1 MTFEPQVPEWGK
13 QLVGDNLDQLIIYH
27 DWLCNT
33 GIKTGLISP
42 KSKQFVWDEFVV
54 HSLYFGK
61 ILSQFSGEVDV
72 VSDLGTGGGIPGIPI
87 GITTNITVNLIDV
100 KEKRIFELSR
110 LIKILN
116 NNNNNNVFA
125 IQDDAYNLIKNG
137 GFFVS
142 RCFISSEKV
151 INSLK
156 TDKNTTYLVS
166 SNGEDLDYDSNLF
179 HVKHEN
185 FKINKDDIRHIDV
198 INVK

>member
-1 MTFEPQVPEWGK
+1 MTFEPQVPDWGK
-13 QLVGDNLDQLIIYH
+13 KLVAQNLDQLVIYH

-33 GIKTGLISP
+33 GIKSGLISP

-61 ILSQFSGEVDV
+61 IISELKGEVDV
-72 VSDLGTGGGIPGIPI
+72 ISDLGTGGGIPGIPI
-87 GITTNITVNLIDV
+87 GITTNLTVNLIDV

-116 NNNNNNVFA
+116 NNNIFA
-125 IQDDAYNLIKNG
+125 IQDDAYNYIKKG
-137 GFFVS
+137 GFLVS

-151 INSLK
+151 INSLE
-156 TDKNTTYLVS
+156 TNKNTTYLVS
-166 SNGEDLDYDSNLF
+166 SNGEDLDYDSNVF

>member
-1 MTFEPQVPEWGK
+1 MFTLF
-13 QLVGDNLDQLIIYH
+13 
-27 DWLCNT
+27 
-33 GIKTGLISP
+33 
-42 KSKQFVWDEFVV
+42 
-54 HSLYFGK
+54 
-61 ILSQFSGEVDV
+61 ILEKYYLNFLGGVDV
-72 VSDLGTGGGIPGIPI
+72 VLDLGTGGGIPGIPI
-87 GITTNITVNLIDV
+87 GITTDLTVNLIDV

-116 NNNNNNVFA
+116 NNNIFA
-125 IQDDAYNLIKNG
+125 IQDNAYNHIKNG

-166 SNGEDLDYDSNLF
+166 SSGEDLDYDSNLF

>member
-1 MTFEPQVPEWGK
+1 MTFEPQVPDWGK

-61 ILSQFSGEVDV
+61 LLSELSAEVNL

-87 GITTNITVNLIDV
+87 GITTNLTVNLIDV

-116 NNNNNNVFA
+116 NNNIFA
-125 IQDDAYNLIKNG
+125 IKDDAYNHIKNG

>member
-1 MTFEPQVPEWGK
+1 MTFEPHVPDWGK
-13 QLVGDNLDQLIIYH
+13 KLVSDKLDQLIIYH
-27 DWLCNT
+27 NWLCNT

-61 ILSQFSGEVDV
+61 IISELPSEIDV
-72 VSDLGTGGGIPGIPI
+72 ISDLGTGGGIPGIPI
-87 GITTNITVNLIDV
+87 GITGNFRVNLIDV
-100 KEKRIFELSR
+100 KERRVFELSR

-116 NNNNNNVFA
+116 KNNITA
-125 IQDDAYNLIKNG
+125 IQDDAYSYINKG
-137 GFFVS
+137 GFLVS
-142 RCFISSEKV
+142 RCFISSKNV

-156 TDKNTTYLVS
+156 TNNNTTYLVS
-166 SNGEDLDYDSNLF
+166 SNGEQLDYDSNMF

-198 INVK
+198 IKVL

>member
-1 MTFEPQVPEWGK
+1 MTFEPQVPDWGK

-61 ILSQFSGEVDV
+61 LLSELSAEVNL

-87 GITTNITVNLIDV
+87 GITTNLTVNLIDV

-116 NNNNNNVFA
+116 NNNIFA
-125 IQDDAYNLIKNG
+125 IQDDAFNHIKNG
-137 GFFVS
+137 GFLVS

>member
-1 MTFEPQVPEWGK
+1 MTFEPQVPDWGK
-13 QLVGDNLDQLIIYH
+13 KLVGDNLEQLIIYH
-27 DWLCNT
+27 DWLCKT
-33 GIKTGLISP
+33 AIKTGLISP

-61 ILSQFSGEVDV
+61 ILSELPVEIDV
-72 VSDLGTGGGIPGIPI
+72 ISDLGTGGGIPGIPI
-87 GITTNITVNLIDV
+87 GITTNLTVNLIDV

-116 NNNNNNVFA
+116 NNNIFA
-125 IQDDAYNLIKNG
+125 IQDDAYNYIKKG
-137 GFFVS
+137 GFLVS

-166 SNGEDLDYDSNLF
+166 SNGDKLDYDLNLF

>member
-1 MTFEPQVPEWGK
+1 MTFEPQVPDWGK
-13 QLVGDNLDQLIIYH
+13 KLVAQNLDQLVIYH

-33 GIKTGLISP
+33 GIKSGLISP

-61 ILSQFSGEVDV
+61 IISELKGEVDV
-72 VSDLGTGGGIPGIPI
+72 ISDLGTGGGIPGIPI
-87 GITTNITVNLIDV
+87 GITTNLTVNLIDV

-116 NNNNNNVFA
+116 NNNISA
-125 IQDDAYNLIKNG
+125 IQDDAYNYIKKG
-137 GFFVS
+137 GFLVS

-151 INSLK
+151 INSLETNK
-156 TDKNTTYLVS
+156 KTTYLVS
-166 SNGEDLDYDSNLF
+166 SNGEELDYDSNVF

>member
-1 MTFEPQVPEWGK
+1 MTFEPQVPDWGK
-13 QLVGDNLDQLIIYH
+13 KLVGDNLDQLIIYH

-42 KSKQFVWDEFVV
+42 KSKQFVWDEFVI

-61 ILSQFSGEVDV
+61 ILSELPGEVDV

-110 LIKILN
+110 LIKIL

-179 HVKHEN
+179 HVKHEK

>member
-1 MTFEPQVPEWGK
+1 MTFEPQLPDWGK

-61 ILSQFSGEVDV
+61 LLTEFTGEVDL

-87 GITTNITVNLIDV
+87 GITTNLTVNLIDV

-116 NNNNNNVFA
+116 NNNIFA
-125 IQDDAYNLIKNG
+125 IQDDAFNHIKNG
-137 GFFVS
+137 GFLVS

>member
-1 MTFEPQVPEWGK
+1 MTFEPQVPDWGK

-42 KSKQFVWDEFVV
+42 KSKQFVWDEFVI

-61 ILSQFSGEVDV
+61 ILSELPGEVDA

-87 GITTNITVNLIDV
+87 GITSNLTVNLIDV

-116 NNNNNNVFA
+116 NNNIFA
-125 IQDDAYNLIKNG
+125 IQDDAYNNIKKG

>member
-1 MTFEPQVPEWGK
+1 MTFEPQVPDWGK
-13 QLVGDNLDQLIIYH
+13 KLVGDNLDQLIIYH

-42 KSKQFVWDEFVV
+42 KSKQFVWDEFVI

-61 ILSQFSGEVDV
+61 ILSELSSEVDV

-116 NNNNNNVFA
+116 NNNIFA
-125 IQDDAYNLIKNG
+125 IQDDAYNHIKNG
-137 GFFVS
+137 GFLVS

>member
-1 MTFEPQVPEWGK
+1 MTFEPQVPDWGK

-61 ILSQFSGEVDV
+61 LLSELSAEVNL

-87 GITTNITVNLIDV
+87 GITTNLTVNLIDV

-116 NNNNNNVFA
+116 NNNIFA
-125 IQDDAYNLIKNG
+125 IQDDAFNHIKNG
-137 GFFVS
+137 GFLVS

-151 INSLK
+151 INYLK

-166 SNGEDLDYDSNLF
+166 SNGEYLDYDSNLF

>member
-1 MTFEPQVPEWGK
+1 MTFEPQVPDWGK
-13 QLVGDNLDQLIIYH
+13 KLVGDKLDQLIIYH
-27 DWLCNT
+27 NWLCNT

-61 ILSQFSGEVDV
+61 IISELPSEIDV
-72 VSDLGTGGGIPGIPI
+72 ISDLGTGGGIPGIPI
-87 GITTNITVNLIDV
+87 GITGNFRVNLIDV
-100 KEKRIFELSR
+100 KETRVFELSR

-116 NNNNNNVFA
+116 KKNIIA
-125 IQDDAYNLIKNG
+125 KQDDADNYIKKG
-137 GFFVS
+137 GLLVS
-142 RCFISSEKV
+142 RCFISSKNV

-156 TDKNTTYLVS
+156 TNNNTTYLVS
-166 SNGEDLDYDSNLF
+166 SNGEQLDYNSNMF

>member
-1 MTFEPQVPEWGK
+1 MTFEPQVPDWGK

-61 ILSQFSGEVDV
+61 IISEFPREVDV

-87 GITTNITVNLIDV
+87 GITTNLTVNLIDV

-116 NNNNNNVFA
+116 NNNIFA
-125 IQDDAYNLIKNG
+125 VQDDAYNHIKEG
-137 GFFVS
+137 GFLVS

-156 TDKNTTYLVS
+156 TNKNITYLVS
-166 SNGEDLDYDSNLF
+166 SNGEQFDYDSSLF

-185 FKINKDDIRHIDV
+185 FKINRDDIRHIDV

>member
-1 MTFEPQVPEWGK
+1 MTFEPQVPDWGK
-13 QLVGDNLDQLIIYH
+13 KLVGDKLDQLIIYH
-27 DWLCNT
+27 NWLCNT

-61 ILSQFSGEVDV
+61 IISELPSEIDV
-72 VSDLGTGGGIPGIPI
+72 ISDLVTGGGIPGIPI
-87 GITTNITVNLIDV
+87 GITGNFRVNLIDV
-100 KEKRIFELSR
+100 KETRVFELSR

-116 NNNNNNVFA
+116 KDNIIA
-125 IQDDAYNLIKNG
+125 KQDDADNYIKKG
-137 GFFVS
+137 GLLVS
-142 RCFISSEKV
+142 RCFISSKNV

-156 TDKNTTYLVS
+156 TNNTTTYLVS
-166 SNGEDLDYDSNLF
+166 SNGEQLDYDSNMF

>member
-1 MTFEPQVPEWGK
+1 MTFKPQVPDWGK

-61 ILSQFSGEVDV
+61 LLSELSAEVNL
-72 VSDLGTGGGIPGIPI
+72 VSDLGSGGGIPGIPI

-110 LIKILN
+110 IIKILN
-116 NNNNNNVFA
+116 NNNIFA
-125 IQDDAYNLIKNG
+125 IKDDAFNHIKNG
-137 GFFVS
+137 GFLVS

>member
-1 MTFEPQVPEWGK
+1 MTFEPQVPDWGE

-54 HSLYFGK
+54 HSLYFVK
-61 ILSQFSGEVDV
+61 ILSELPGDFDV

-87 GITTNITVNLIDV
+87 GITTNLTVNLIDV

-110 LIKILN
+110 LIIILN
-116 NNNNNNVFA
+116 NNNIFA
-125 IQDDAYNLIKNG
+125 IQDDAFNHIKNG
-137 GFFVS
+137 GFLVS

-166 SNGEDLDYDSNLF
+166 SNGEYLDYDSNLF
-179 HVKHEN
+179 HVKHKN

>member
-1 MTFEPQVPEWGK
+1 MTFEPQVPDWGK

-61 ILSQFSGEVDV
+61 ILSELPGEVGV

-87 GITTNITVNLIDV
+87 GITSNLTVNLIDV

-116 NNNNNNVFA
+116 NNNIFA
-125 IQDDAYNLIKNG
+125 IQDDAHINIKKG

-166 SNGEDLDYDSNLF
+166 SSGEDLDYDSNLI

>member
-1 MTFEPQVPEWGK
+1 MTFEPQVPDWGK
-13 QLVGDNLDQLIIYH
+13 KLVAQNLDQLVIYH

-33 GIKTGLISP
+33 GIKSGLISP

-61 ILSQFSGEVDV
+61 IISELQGKVDV
-72 VSDLGTGGGIPGIPI
+72 IADLGTGGGIPGITI
-87 GITTNITVNLIDV
+87 GITTNLKVNLIDV

-116 NNNNNNVFA
+116 NNNIFA
-125 IQDDAYNLIKNG
+125 IQDDAYNYIKKG
-137 GFFVS
+137 GFLVS
-142 RCFISSEKV
+142 RCFISSKKV
-151 INSLK
+151 INSLE
-156 TDKNTTYLVS
+156 TNKNTTYLVS
-166 SNGEDLDYDSNLF
+166 SNGEDLDYDSNVF

>member
-1 MTFEPQVPEWGK
+1 MTFEPQVPDWGK

-42 KSKQFVWDEFVV
+42 KSKQFVWDEFVI

-61 ILSQFSGEVDV
+61 ILSELSSEVDV

-110 LIKILN
+110 LIKRLN
-116 NNNNNNVFA
+116 NNNIFA
-125 IQDDAYNLIKNG
+125 IQDDAYNPIKNG

>member
-1 MTFEPQVPEWGK
+1 MTFEPQVPDWGK

-42 KSKQFVWDEFVV
+42 KSKQFVWDEFVI

-61 ILSQFSGEVDV
+61 ILSELSSEVDV

-87 GITTNITVNLIDV
+87 GITTNFTINLIDV

-116 NNNNNNVFA
+116 NNNIFA
-125 IQDDAYNLIKNG
+125 IQDDAYNHIKNG
-137 GFFVS
+137 GFLVS

>member
-1 MTFEPQVPEWGK
+1 MTFEPQVPDWGK
-13 QLVGDNLDQLIIYH
+13 KLVGDKLDQLIIYH
-27 DWLCNT
+27 NWLCNT

-61 ILSQFSGEVDV
+61 IISELPSEIDV
-72 VSDLGTGGGIPGIPI
+72 ISDLGTGGGIPGIPI
-87 GITTNITVNLIDV
+87 GITGNFRVNLIDV
-100 KEKRIFELSR
+100 KETRVFELSR

-116 NNNNNNVFA
+116 KDNIIA
-125 IQDDAYNLIKNG
+125 KQDDADNYIKKG
-137 GFFVS
+137 GLLVS
-142 RCFISSEKV
+142 RCFISSKNV

-156 TDKNTTYLVS
+156 TNNNTTYLVS
-166 SNGEDLDYDSNLF
+166 SNGEQLDYNSNMF

>member
-1 MTFEPQVPEWGK
+1 MTFEPHVPDWGK
-13 QLVGDNLDQLIIYH
+13 KLVSDKLDQLIIYH
-27 DWLCNT
+27 NWLCNT

-61 ILSQFSGEVDV
+61 IISELPSEIDV
-72 VSDLGTGGGIPGIPI
+72 ISDLGTGGGIPGISI
-87 GITTNITVNLIDV
+87 GITANFRVNLIDV
-100 KEKRIFELSR
+100 KEKRVYELSR

-116 NNNNNNVFA
+116 KNNITA
-125 IQDDAYNLIKNG
+125 IQDDAYSYINKG
-137 GFFVS
+137 GFLVS
-142 RCFISSEKV
+142 RCFISSKNV

-156 TDKNTTYLVS
+156 TNNNTTYLVS
-166 SNGEDLDYDSNLF
+166 SSGEQLDYDSNMF

-198 INVK
+198 IKML

>member
-1 MTFEPQVPEWGK
+1 MTFEPQVPDWGK

-61 ILSQFSGEVDV
+61 LLTEFTGEVDL

-87 GITTNITVNLIDV
+87 GITTNLTVNLIDV

-116 NNNNNNVFA
+116 NNNIFA
-125 IQDDAYNLIKNG
+125 IQDDAFNHIKNG
-137 GFFVS
+137 GFLVS

>member
-1 MTFEPQVPEWGK
+1 MTFEPQVPDWGK
-13 QLVGDNLDQLIIYH
+13 KIVDDNLDQLIIYH

-42 KSKQFVWDEFVV
+42 KSKQFIWDEFVI

-61 ILSQFSGEVDV
+61 ILSELSGEVDV

-87 GITTNITVNLIDV
+87 GITTKFTVNLIDI

-116 NNNNNNVFA
+116 NNNIFA
-125 IQDDAYNLIKNG
+125 IQDDAYNHIKNG
-137 GFFVS
+137 GFLVS

>member
-1 MTFEPQVPEWGK
+1 MTFEPQVPDWGK
-13 QLVGDNLDQLIIYH
+13 KLVGDKLDQLIIYH
-27 DWLCNT
+27 SWLCNT

-61 ILSQFSGEVDV
+61 IISELPSEIDV
-72 VSDLGTGGGIPGIPI
+72 ISDLGTGGGIPGISI
-87 GITTNITVNLIDV
+87 GITANFRVNLIDV
-100 KEKRIFELSR
+100 KEKRVYELSR

-116 NNNNNNVFA
+116 KNNITA
-125 IQDDAYNLIKNG
+125 IQDDAYNYIKKG
-137 GFFVS
+137 GFLVS
-142 RCFISSEKV
+142 RCFISSKNV

-156 TDKNTTYLVS
+156 TNSRTTYIVS
-166 SNGEDLDYDSNLF
+166 SNGEQLDYDSNMF
-179 HVKHEN
+179 HVKQEN

>member
-1 MTFEPQVPEWGK
+1 MTFEPQVPDWGK

-42 KSKQFVWDEFVV
+42 KSKQFVWDEFVI

-61 ILSQFSGEVDV
+61 ILSELPSKVDV
-72 VSDLGTGGGIPGIPI
+72 ISDLGTGGGIPGIPI
-87 GITTNITVNLIDV
+87 GITTNTTVNLIDV

-116 NNNNNNVFA
+116 NNNIFA
-125 IQDDAYNLIKNG
+125 IQDDAYNHIKTG
-137 GFFVS
+137 GFLVS

-166 SNGEDLDYDSNLF
+166 SNGENLHYDANLF

>member
-1 MTFEPQVPEWGK
+1 MTFEPQVPDWGK
-13 QLVGDNLDQLIIYH
+13 QLVGDNLDLLIIYH

-61 ILSQFSGEVDV
+61 LLSELTGEVDL

-87 GITTNITVNLIDV
+87 GITTNLTVNLIDV

-116 NNNNNNVFA
+116 NNNVFA
-125 IQDDAYNLIKNG
+125 IKDDAFNHIKNG
-137 GFFVS
+137 GFLVS

-166 SNGEDLDYDSNLF
+166 SNGEYLDYDSNLF

>member
-1 MTFEPQVPEWGK
+1 MTFEPQVPDWGK
-13 QLVGDNLDQLIIYH
+13 QLVGDNLDLLIIYH

-61 ILSQFSGEVDV
+61 LLTEFTGEVDL

-87 GITTNITVNLIDV
+87 GITTNLTVNLIDV
-100 KEKRIFELSR
+100 KEKRIFELLR
-110 LIKILN
+110 IIKILN
-116 NNNNNNVFA
+116 NNNIFA
-125 IQDDAYNLIKNG
+125 IKDDAFNHIKNG
-137 GFFVS
+137 GFLVS

>member
-1 MTFEPQVPEWGK
+1 MTFEPQVPDWGK
-13 QLVGDNLDQLIIYH
+13 KLVGDKLDQLIIYH
-27 DWLCNT
+27 NWLCNT

-61 ILSQFSGEVDV
+61 IISELPSEIDV
-72 VSDLGTGGGIPGIPI
+72 ISDLGTGGGIPGIPI
-87 GITTNITVNLIDV
+87 GITGNFRVNLIDV
-100 KEKRIFELSR
+100 KERRVFELSR

-116 NNNNNNVFA
+116 KNNITA
-125 IQDDAYNLIKNG
+125 IQDDAYNYIKKG
-137 GFFVS
+137 GFLVS
-142 RCFISSEKV
+142 RCFISSKNV

-156 TDKNTTYLVS
+156 TNNNTTYLVS
-166 SNGEDLDYDSNLF
+166 SNGEQLDYDSNMF

>member
-1 MTFEPQVPEWGK
+1 MTFEPQVPDWGK

-61 ILSQFSGEVDV
+61 LLSELTGEVDL

-87 GITTNITVNLIDV
+87 GITTNLIVNLIDV
-100 KEKRIFELSR
+100 KQKRIFELSR

-116 NNNNNNVFA
+116 NNNIFA
-125 IQDDAYNLIKNG
+125 IKDDAFNHIKNG
-137 GFFVS
+137 GFLVS

>member
-1 MTFEPQVPEWGK
+1 MTFEPQVPDWGK

-61 ILSQFSGEVDV
+61 ILSELPGEVGV

-87 GITTNITVNLIDV
+87 GITSNLTVNLIDV

-116 NNNNNNVFA
+116 NNNIFA
-125 IQDDAYNLIKNG
+125 IQDDAYNNIKKG

>member
-1 MTFEPQVPEWGK
+1 MTFEPQVPDWGK

-27 DWLCNT
+27 EWLCDT

-61 ILSQFSGEVDV
+61 ILSELPGEVDV

-87 GITTNITVNLIDV
+87 GITSNFTVNLIDV

-116 NNNNNNVFA
+116 NNNIFA
-125 IQDDAYNLIKNG
+125 IQDDAYNP
-137 GFFVS
+137 VS
-142 RCFISSEKV
+142 YTH
-151 INSLK
+151 L
-156 TDKNTTYLVS
+156 TLPTTPYV
-166 SNGEDLDYDSNLF
+166 
-179 HVKHEN
+179 
-185 FKINKDDIRHIDV
+185 
-198 INVK
+198 

>member
-1 MTFEPQVPEWGK
+1 MTFEPQVPDWGK
-13 QLVGDNLDQLIIYH
+13 QLVGDNLDQLVIYH

-54 HSLYFGK
+54 HSLYFAK
-61 ILSQFSGEVDV
+61 IISEFPIEVDV

-87 GITTNITVNLIDV
+87 GITTNLTVNLIDV
-100 KEKRIFELSR
+100 KEKRIFELLR
-110 LIKILN
+110 IIKILN
-116 NNNNNNVFA
+116 NNNIFA
-125 IQDDAYNLIKNG
+125 IKDDAFNHIKNG
-137 GFFVS
+137 GFLVS

>member
-1 MTFEPQVPEWGK
+1 MTFEPQVPDWGK

-61 ILSQFSGEVDV
+61 LLSELSAEVNL

-87 GITTNITVNLIDV
+87 GITTNLTVNLIDV

-110 LIKILN
+110 IIKILN
-116 NNNNNNVFA
+116 SNNIFA
-125 IQDDAYNLIKNG
+125 IKDDAFNHIKNG
-137 GFFVS
+137 GFLVS

>member
-1 MTFEPQVPEWGK
+1 MTFKPQVPDWGK
-13 QLVGDNLDQLIIYH
+13 KLVGDNLDQLIIYH

-42 KSKQFVWDEFVV
+42 KSKQFVWDEFVI

-61 ILSQFSGEVDV
+61 ILSELPGEVDV

-100 KEKRIFELSR
+100 KDKRIFELSR
-110 LIKILN
+110 LIKRLN
-116 NNNNNNVFA
+116 NNNIFA
-125 IQDDAYNLIKNG
+125 IQDDAYNHIKTG
-137 GFFVS
+137 GFLVS

-166 SNGEDLDYDSNLF
+166 SNAEDLDYDSNLF

>member
-1 MTFEPQVPEWGK
+1 MTFEPQVPDWGK
-13 QLVGDNLDQLIIYH
+13 KIVDDNLDQLIIYH

-42 KSKQFVWDEFVV
+42 KSKQFIWDEFVI

-61 ILSQFSGEVDV
+61 ILSELSGEVDV

-87 GITTNITVNLIDV
+87 GITTKFTVNLIDI

-116 NNNNNNVFA
+116 NNNIFE
-125 IQDDAYNLIKNG
+125 IQDDAYNHIKNG
-137 GFFVS
+137 GFLVS

>member
-1 MTFEPQVPEWGK
+1 MTFEPQVPDWGK

-61 ILSQFSGEVDV
+61 ILSELLGEVDV

-87 GITTNITVNLIDV
+87 GITTNLTVNLIDV

-116 NNNNNNVFA
+116 NNNIFA
-125 IQDDAYNLIKNG
+125 IQDDAYNHIKQG
-137 GFFVS
+137 GFLVS

-166 SNGEDLDYDSNLF
+166 SNGEDLDYDSNMF

-185 FKINKDDIRHIDV
+185 FKINKEDIRHIDV